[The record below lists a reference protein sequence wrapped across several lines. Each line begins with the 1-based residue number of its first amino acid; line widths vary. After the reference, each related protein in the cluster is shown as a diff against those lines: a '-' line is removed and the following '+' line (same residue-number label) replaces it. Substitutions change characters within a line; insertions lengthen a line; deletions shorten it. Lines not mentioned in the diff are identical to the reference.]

1 MTSDRQARAAITA
14 VFALNG
20 ALFASMFARLPA
32 IQDRTG
38 IGDGALG
45 LALLAAM
52 VGLLG
57 SQLIAGALVTRLGS
71 RPLVTVAALGY
82 ALGLVPVALADSF
95 AWLAASLAFIGFS
108 SGMLDV
114 AMNVHGLTIERR
126 LERPIL
132 STLHAAFSFGALAGA
147 ALGGVLAGL
156 GVALMP
162 HLAGVAAAGVVV
174 LPVARRFLLPPD
186 ADAAPGGPMFALPT
200 LALALVG
207 LFAFCVLLTE
217 GAVGDWAAVYLDSE
231 LDTGEGTAAAGLA
244 AFSLTMGIGRLFGDR
259 LNQALGA
266 VRLAR
271 GGGTLAAAGLA
282 TALLTEVPAV
292 ALIGFACAGMGLA
305 ALFPLAL
312 RAAAER
318 GSAAGPAVAS
328 VTSLGYLGFLCG
340 PPSVGGLSELSGL
353 RAALVLLVALSL
365 LAAALGPVVGARAR
379 VRSR

>member
-1 MTSDRQARAAITA
+1 MTLDRQARAAITA

-32 IQDRTG
+32 IQDRTEL
-38 IGDGALG
+38 GDGALG

-52 VGLLG
+52 VGLLA

-71 RPLVTVAALGY
+71 RPLVTLAALGY
-82 ALGLVPVALADSF
+82 ALGLVPVALASSF
-95 AWLAASLAFIGFS
+95 AGLAASLALIGFT

-114 AMNVHGLTIERR
+114 AMNVHGLTVERR

-147 ALGGVLAGL
+147 AVGGVAAGL
-156 GVALMP
+156 GVAVLP
-162 HLAGVAAAGVVV
+162 HLSAVAGAGVLV
-174 LPVARRFLLPPD
+174 LLVARRFLLPPD

-200 LALALVG
+200 PALALVG

-217 GAVGDWAAVYLDSE
+217 GAVADWAAVYLDGE

-244 AFSLTMGIGRLFGDR
+244 AFSLTMGICRLFGDR
-259 LNQALGA
+259 LNEAFGA

-282 TALLTEVPAV
+282 TALLTEAPAV

-318 GSAAGPAVAS
+318 GSSPGPAVAS
-328 VTSLGYLGFLCG
+328 VTSLGYLGFLAG
-340 PPSVGGLSELSGL
+340 PPSIGGLSELAGL
-353 RAALVLLVALSL
+353 RAALVLLVALAL
-365 LAAALGPVVGARAR
+365 LAAALGPVVAMRR
-379 VRSR
+379 PVRSR